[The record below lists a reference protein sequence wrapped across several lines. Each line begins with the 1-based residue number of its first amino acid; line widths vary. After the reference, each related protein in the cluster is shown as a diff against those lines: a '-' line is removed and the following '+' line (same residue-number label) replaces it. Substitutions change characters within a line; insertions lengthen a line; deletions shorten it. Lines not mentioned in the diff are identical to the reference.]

1 MALGGG
7 RPRSTWPASFHIL
20 LLNLRWVVSP
30 ASPLRCLGGE
40 GKDTMLAALATSQE
54 QGLSK
59 LEQEQ
64 VRVTQPRPAGR

>member
-7 RPRSTWPASFHIL
+7 RPRSTWPASFHIH
-20 LLNLRWVVSP
+20 LLNLRWIVSP

-40 GKDTMLAALATSQE
+40 GKDTMLAALATRQE
-54 QGLSK
+54 QALSK

-64 VRVTQPRPAGR
+64 VRVTQPRSVGR